1 MEKRVKTTDKII
13 EYIYIIYI
21 KCYNIK
27 YQIEVKI
34 MGFQRKHTAVGE
46 KK

>member
-13 EYIYIIYI
+13 EYIYII

-34 MGFQRKHTAVGE
+34 MGFQRKHTAVG
-46 KK
+46 KKK